1 MSEDKVEEPFQVPK
15 DYTRG
20 FHLTKEDMLEKKNEI
35 RNQIMYLLNMEKQID
50 EVYESGDYVLS
61 EDELRNYLRIESDGN
76 IPKDIPKIRVGMKFV
91 YYMKDV
97 KRFLE
102 ARKRT
107 GR

>member
-1 MSEDKVEEPFQVPK
+1 
-15 DYTRG
+15 
-20 FHLTKEDMLEKKNEI
+20 MLEKKNEI

-50 EVYESGDYVLS
+50 EVYESGDYVLT
-61 EDELRNYLRIESDGN
+61 ENELREYLRIEPNGN
-76 IPKDIPKIRVGMKFV
+76 IPKDIPKIRMGMKFV